1 MPAVRS
7 DPYEQLK
14 VHNHNAV
21 RSDSS
26 CSLGKISVD
35 LSNSEL
41 YSDRLGTEMETDFV
55 VNGKV
60 DCQRTC
66 FSYRGRGRL

>member
-60 DCQRTC
+60 
-66 FSYRGRGRL
+66 